1 MPKLVSVTELNNLCV
16 SMDKNVYEC
25 VSSFNSQH
33 CVMAETKIIIV
44 GTITPP
50 KGTNGGYFYTAPR
63 NNIYGYIDA
72 ARGTNLKEL
81 KNKLNGSDLTDLQK
95 TQIVGEIKDVLRE
108 QQIAFLDIMDKAIR
122 KKGSYKDSDIAA
134 YTLDNSTFQ
143 NIPQGAKIICNSRL
157 AEAGFKQIASELDI
171 DLTSVYCPQR
181 NPYIKIKEKWILEL
195 RKV

>member
-1 MPKLVSVTELNNLCV
+1 MTKLVSETRLNNICA

-50 KGTNGGYFYTAPR
+50 KGTNCGYFYTAPR

-81 KNKLNGSDLTDLQK
+81 KNKLNGSNLIDLQK
-95 TQIVGEIKDVLRE
+95 AQIVGEIKDVLRE

-143 NIPQGAKIICNSRL
+143 NIRQGVKIICNSRL
-157 AEAGFKQIASELDI
+157 AKTGFEQI
-171 DLTSVYCPQR
+171 QR
-181 NPYIKIKEKWILEL
+181 NLGSNLSYKYLSQRSGKKVEWIAEL
-195 RKV
+195 

>member
-1 MPKLVSVTELNNLCV
+1 MTKLVSETRLNNICA

-50 KGTNGGYFYTAPR
+50 KGTNCGYFYTAPR
-63 NNIYGYIDA
+63 NNIYGYIDE

-81 KNKLNGSDLTDLQK
+81 KNKLNGGNMNNLKK
-95 TQIVGEIKDVLRE
+95 TQIVDEIKDILRE

-122 KKGSYKDSDIAA
+122 EKDSCKDSDIAA
-134 YTLDNSTFQ
+134 YTLDESTFQ

-157 AEAGFKQIASELDI
+157 AEAGFKQIQKVLGRNLSYSYLSQRRGKKVEWIAEL
-171 DLTSVYCPQR
+171 
-181 NPYIKIKEKWILEL
+181 
-195 RKV
+195 

>member
-1 MPKLVSVTELNNLCV
+1 MPKLVSVTELNNLCA
-16 SMDKNVYEC
+16 SMDKNVYAC

-33 CVMAETKIIIV
+33 CVTDNTKIIIV

-50 KGTNGGYFYTAPR
+50 KGTNNGYFYTAPR

-81 KNKLNGSDLTDLQK
+81 KNKLNGGNMNNLKK
-95 TQIVGEIKDVLRE
+95 TQIVGKIKDVLRE

-122 KKGSYKDSDIAA
+122 KKDSCKDSDIAA
-134 YTLDNSTFQ
+134 YTLDESTFQ

-157 AEAGFKQIASELDI
+157 AEAGFKQIQKVLGSNLSYKYLSQRSGKKVEWIAEL
-171 DLTSVYCPQR
+171 
-181 NPYIKIKEKWILEL
+181 
-195 RKV
+195 